1 MQQRNRAFALSLA
14 ILIGAGAMAPAK
26 ANAWPLG
33 KLFHLHPAAD
43 KTQKALVN
51 VQFYNAGRMFQD
63 VLIEG
68 RTYTVKPSDYLRIQ
82 AQPGTAVFAASSTL
96 DYRRGDLM
104 FAISPK
110 MNNKTIPF
118 K

>member
-1 MQQRNRAFALSLA
+1 MEQRSRTLALSLA
-14 ILIGAGAMAPAK
+14 ILIAAGAIAPAR
-26 ANAWPLG
+26 AYAWPLG

-43 KTQKALVN
+43 KAQKALVN

-63 VLIEG
+63 VLVDG
-68 RTYTVKPSDYLRIQ
+68 RIYTVKPHYYMTIQ

-96 DYRRGDLM
+96 GYRRGDVM
-104 FAISPK
+104 FTISPE
-110 MNNKTIPF
+110 MNNKTIAF